1 MTKVLGIIGGS
12 GIYEISDIEHGQW
25 INIESPF
32 GFPSDELFIGEV
44 DGLKIVF
51 LPIFFLALATCFIA
65 WW

>member
-32 GFPSDELFIGEV
+32 GSPLDEFADLSPSIELPETR
-44 DGLKIVF
+44 
-51 LPIFFLALATCFIA
+51 FFD
-65 WW
+65 